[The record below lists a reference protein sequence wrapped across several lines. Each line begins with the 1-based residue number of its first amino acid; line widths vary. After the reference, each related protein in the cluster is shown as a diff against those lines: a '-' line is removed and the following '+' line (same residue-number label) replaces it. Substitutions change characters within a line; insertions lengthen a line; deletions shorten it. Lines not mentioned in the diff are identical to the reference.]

1 LEDLFPGDLNGVD
14 LLRVDPGASRAE
26 SFITTQSRLLPS
38 TFHVKRFSF
47 SLLVSNGWTFSG
59 VIFMA
64 AVWVG
69 GDGNKSTAGFQ
80 WSGSSSM
87 SLNAGNN
94 RLIEDYCLVS
104 EGGGE
109 GGGGGGGKEE

>member
-1 LEDLFPGDLNGVD
+1 MEDLFPGDLNGVD

-69 GDGNKSTAGFQ
+69 GRGEEEEKEEEGEERKMAINPRP
-80 WSGSSSM
+80 GSSGADP
-87 SLNAGNN
+87 LP
-94 RLIEDYCLVS
+94 CL
-104 EGGGE
+104 
-109 GGGGGGGKEE
+109 